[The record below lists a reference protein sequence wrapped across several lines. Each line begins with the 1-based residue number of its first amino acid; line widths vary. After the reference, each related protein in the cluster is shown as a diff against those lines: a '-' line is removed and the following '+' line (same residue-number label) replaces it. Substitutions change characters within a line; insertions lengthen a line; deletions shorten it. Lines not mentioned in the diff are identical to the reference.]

1 MNKYFKL
8 DEDEE
13 VSIVDSDFS
22 DKAIAYMNEN
32 GIENCNEFL
41 EDLERLHI
49 AEEVANPMVNECF
62 NIIQNLMDIAEYVV
76 GYEDPIVYFDKAL
89 NVMTDELQMAMDF
102 NEMHE
107 YAMSVKSDFATEE
120 NANFW
125 YAKEMIEEIFNKI
138 FTITKKSSKEQ
149 LKIYKE
155 VTMPIYTTIKK
166 IVIDEVEFKNIK
178 DAQEY
183 INTQIFLEVESVYA
197 DEGIFS
203 PIHMV
208 VSDELEVFEITLDMT
223 DAFDAVGCLQT
234 TLIDGIIS
242 VVDECLQWNESK
254 YIIKGK
260 VPQAGEYEFDLHH
273 YKDEAITIV
282 DLSFLYQDIY
292 YDVTKHLKKHNV
304 YFEDEQV
311 IAFAFSTLKDAY
323 AYQIKND
330 GSIEDKYLM
339 LKSLALDNF
348 SYKLKEDYRFG
359 ADYRDCSLR
368 GLDEL
373 ESLLNKK
380 ILDFLQN

>member
-8 DEDEE
+8 DDDEE
-13 VSIVDSDFS
+13 VFITSDNFAEEAIVYM
-22 DKAIAYMNEN
+22 DKV
-32 GIENCNEFL
+32 GLGNCDEFL

-49 AEEVANPMVNECF
+49 AEEVANPTVDECF

-102 NEMHE
+102 NERHE
-107 YAMSVKSDFATEE
+107 YTWNMTTDFVTED

-125 YAKEMIEEIFNKI
+125 YAKEIIAGSLNKI
-138 FTITKKSSKEQ
+138 FTIKKESSKEL

-166 IVIDEVEFKNIK
+166 IVIDEVEFRNIK
-178 DAQEY
+178 DAQSY
-183 INTQIFLEVESVYA
+183 INTQIFLEVESVYD

-242 VVDECLQWNESK
+242 VVDELFPWNESD
-254 YIIKGK
+254 YIIKGE
-260 VPQAGEYEFDLHH
+260 VPQAKEYEFDLYH

-292 YDVTKHLKKHNV
+292 NDVTKHLKKHNM
-304 YFEDEQV
+304 YFDNEQV
-311 IAFAFSTLKDAY
+311 IDFAFSTLKDAY
-323 AYQIKND
+323 KYQIKYD
-330 GSIEDKYLM
+330 SSLEDKYLM
-339 LKSLALDNF
+339 LKYLAVDNF
-348 SYKLKEDYRFG
+348 SYKLKKYYHFDEYRVDKLERYG
-359 ADYRDCSLR
+359 MYDLEK
-368 GLDEL
+368 LLEEL
-373 ESLLNKK
+373 KN
-380 ILDFLQN
+380 IL